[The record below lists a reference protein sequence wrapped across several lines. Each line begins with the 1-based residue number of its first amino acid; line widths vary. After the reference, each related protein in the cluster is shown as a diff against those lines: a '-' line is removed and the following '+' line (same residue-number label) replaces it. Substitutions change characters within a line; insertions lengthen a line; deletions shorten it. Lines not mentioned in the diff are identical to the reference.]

1 MEGLQENI
9 FKSELA
15 KPADVATLLDQMKLA
30 IEGKK
35 KNTIK
40 SLIRQHILLA
50 FIQVYKR
57 NWPM

>member
-1 MEGLQENI
+1 MTLKVSRKLYRIMEGLQENI

-35 KNTIK
+35 KYTIK
-40 SLIRQHILLA
+40 SLIR
-50 FIQVYKR
+50 
-57 NWPM
+57 